1 MAADGPESREAQR
14 PSVAAHPR
22 AARSVVRVKSLAGLA
37 GFLIGGY
44 MSLSTGTS
52 ADVMLRA
59 LVAGGV
65 CYVAGW
71 AAAVFVWRR
80 LVVVELEGRRQ
91 RLAAG
96 MGGVSMSAEAA
107 GGDGSD

>member
-1 MAADGPESREAQR
+1 MAADGQEPQEAQR
-14 PSVAAHPR
+14 PSIAAHPR
-22 AARSVVRVKSLAGLA
+22 AARSVARVKSLAGLA

-44 MSLSTGTS
+44 MSLSTGTL

-59 LVAGGV
+59 LVAGSA

-91 RLAAG
+91 RLIAG
-96 MGGVSMSAEAA
+96 MGVSMSAEAA